1 MRFLFCPG
9 KITLR
14 DLKQCKLSH
23 IFYDT
28 FFNIEKYLDHEQK
41 DPFSVVREA
50 ETEGQEISD
59 WEKYAAEEYDILVA
73 EETTTDQYNDGYDNA
88 LSHISS
94 ELCLRTE
101 ERHFFEIPNPHCNLD
116 LDEDDFE

>member
-1 MRFLFCPG
+1 MVVLGTPQTSKDKLGRMRERLLC
-9 KITLR
+9 LAR
-14 DLKQCKLSH
+14 
-23 IFYDT
+23 
-28 FFNIEKYLDHEQK
+28 
-41 DPFSVVREA
+41 
-50 ETEGQEISD
+50 
-59 WEKYAAEEYDILVA
+59 
-73 EETTTDQYNDGYDNA
+73 YDNA

>member
-41 DPFSVVREA
+41 DPFSVVRV
-50 ETEGQEISD
+50 TID
-59 WEKYAAEEYDILVA
+59 YDRML
-73 EETTTDQYNDGYDNA
+73 
-88 LSHISS
+88 L
-94 ELCLRTE
+94 LR
-101 ERHFFEIPNPHCNLD
+101 R
-116 LDEDDFE
+116 DDI